1 MKKVLVPTDFS
12 TNSEA
17 GVRYAINWATQQK
30 LELVFVHVFYV
41 LKATRWTDAY
51 YEKHSAEVEEL
62 WKIKFDT
69 FIADMYEKMDVKPG
83 KYSCVFIQGIGADV
97 TILDY
102 CRKNPSIDCVCISTR
117 GAGKLKKIFGTNTG
131 NLITKSATPILAVP
145 QNYKTAEISKVLYAT
160 DLRDYATE
168 ITKVV
173 AFARP
178 LKTEIEVVHFT
189 WPGKFP
195 MEETMIK
202 AAFKKQFKYGLT
214 LDFENNDAEHSLVE
228 NLKKQIKIRKPSLVL
243 MFTDQKRTFF
253 QKLFL
258 ASKSETLSF
267 ETKVPLLV
275 FNKP

>member
-12 TNSEA
+12 ANSEA
-17 GVRYAINWATQQK
+17 GVRFAINWATQQK

-51 YEKHSAEVEEL
+51 YAKHAAEVEEL
-62 WKIKFDT
+62 WRIQFES
-69 FIADMYEKMDVKPG
+69 FITSMYEKMEVKPG
-83 KYSCVFIQGIGADV
+83 KHSYVFIQGIGADI
-97 TILDY
+97 TIIDY
-102 CRKNPSIDCVCISTR
+102 CSKNPDIDCICISTR
-117 GAGKLKKIFGTNTG
+117 GAGKFKKIFGTNTG
-131 NLITKSATPILAVP
+131 NLITKSAIPVLAVP
-145 QNYKTAEISKVLYAT
+145 QNYKAAEISKVLYAT

-168 ITKVV
+168 INKVV

-195 MEETMIK
+195 MEENLIK

-214 LDFENNDAEHSLVE
+214 LDFENNEAALSLIE

-258 ASKSETLSF
+258 ASKSENLSF